1 MKAARDPELARR
13 ARQNGALI
21 TPTTPEQLREMM
33 VREAESTG
41 GLVRQLGLRP
51 Q

>member
-1 MKAARDPELARR
+1 
-13 ARQNGALI
+13 
-21 TPTTPEQLREMM
+21 LRELM
-33 VREAESTG
+33 VLEAADTG

>member
-1 MKAARDPELARR
+1 
-13 ARQNGALI
+13 
-21 TPTTPEQLREMM
+21 LREMM
-33 VREAESTG
+33 QREAEDTG